1 MPTVHY
7 NLDYLQQVFQGND
20 AMVRRILDSF
30 EEQVPAYFTEMERR
44 WRSGRWRDIHPL
56 AHKAKSSIGMLGMQ
70 ALLEEVLALERTSRT
85 AEDPDGMAERL
96 VRARALLDQ
105 ALDEMRRDGA
115 GTVASPSEA
124 SASTSSGSRRTRRRL
139 KRA

>member
-56 AHKAKSSIGMLGMQ
+56 AHKAKSSIGILGMQ
-70 ALLEEVLALERTSRT
+70 ALLEEVLVLERTSRT
-85 AEDPDGMAERL
+85 PN
-96 VRARALLDQ
+96 
-105 ALDEMRRDGA
+105 RRD
-115 GTVASPSEA
+115 
-124 SASTSSGSRRTRRRL
+124 
-139 KRA
+139 

>member
-70 ALLEEVLALERTSRT
+70 ALLEEVLVLERTSRT
-85 AEDPDGMAERL
+85 AEDPGDMAERL

-115 GTVASPSEA
+115 GTVASSSEA
-124 SASTSSGSRRTRRRL
+124 SAPTSSGSRRTRRRL

>member
-70 ALLEEVLALERTSRT
+70 ALLEEVLVLERTSRT
-85 AEDPDGMAERL
+85 AEAPGDMAERL

-115 GTVASPSEA
+115 GTAASPSEA
-124 SASTSSGSRRTRRRL
+124 SAPTSSGSRRTRRRL

>member
-70 ALLEEVLALERTSRT
+70 ALLEEVLVLERTSRT
-85 AEDPDGMAERL
+85 AEDPGDMAERL

-115 GTVASPSEA
+115 GTAASPSEA
-124 SASTSSGSRRTRRRL
+124 SAPTSSGSRRTRRRL